1 MEKRAF
7 VFFNGV
13 MDCQNPY
20 YKKILE
26 NEKNIYCA
34 DGGTKYALD
43 MGLIPLEIWGDL
55 DSLDKSYI
63 EKAKELDVKIL
74 KFNADKDFTDGEL
87 IIRYLS
93 EKKFDKIYILGGL
106 GGRTD
111 HFLTNLNIVFKYDNV
126 IFIDEK
132 ETIFRVDSGM
142 EIRNKINHT
151 ISFIPMS
158 SEVKDICLEGF
169 KYPLNGYN
177 LKLGESICNSNII
190 IKDVAKIKFSSGKLL
205 GVLQKN

>member
-13 MDCQNPY
+13 MEWENPY
-20 YKKILE
+20 YKKLLE

-43 MGLIPLEIWGDL
+43 MGVVPLEIWGDL

-63 EKAKELDVKIL
+63 EKAKELNVKIL

-87 IIRYLS
+87 IVKYLS
-93 EKKFDKIYILGGL
+93 EKDFDKIYILGGL

-126 IFIDEK
+126 IFLDEK
-132 ETIFRVDSGM
+132 EIIFRVEDEM
-142 EIRNKINHT
+142 EIKNRKNHT

-158 SEVKDICLEGF
+158 SEVNDIYLEGF

-177 LKLGESICNSNII
+177 LKIGESICNSNVIVE
-190 IKDVAKIKFSSGKLL
+190 DLAKVRFSSGKLL
-205 GVLQKN
+205 GVLQKF

>member
-13 MDCQNPY
+13 MDWENSY
-20 YKKILE
+20 YKKLLE

-43 MGLIPLEIWGDL
+43 MGVVPLEIWGDL

-63 EKAKELDVKIL
+63 EKAKELNVKIL

-87 IIRYLS
+87 IVKYLS
-93 EKKFDKIYILGGL
+93 EKGFDKIYILGGL

-126 IFIDEK
+126 IFLDEK
-132 ETIFRVDSGM
+132 EIIFRVEDGM
-142 EIRNKINHT
+142 EIKNRKNHT

-158 SEVKDICLEGF
+158 SEVNDIYLKGF

-177 LKLGESICNSNII
+177 LKLGESICNSNVIVE
-190 IKDVAKIKFSSGKLL
+190 DLAKIRFSSGKLL
-205 GVLQKN
+205 GVLQKF

>member
-13 MDCQNPY
+13 MNSQNPY
-20 YKKILE
+20 YKKLLE

-43 MGLIPLEIWGDL
+43 MGVIPLEIWGDL
-55 DSLDKSYI
+55 DSLDKSYLDKA
-63 EKAKELDVKIL
+63 EKMGVKIL
-74 KFNADKDFTDGEL
+74 KFNKDKDFTDGEL
-87 IIRYLS
+87 IIKYLS
-93 EKKFDKIYILGGL
+93 EKDFDKIYILGGL

-132 ETIFRVDSGM
+132 EVIFRVENGM
-142 EIRNKINHT
+142 EIKNKKNKT

-158 SEVKDICLEGF
+158 SEVNDIYLEGF

-177 LKLGESICNSNII
+177 LKLGESICNSNVILE
-190 IKDVAKIKFSSGKLL
+190 DCAKIRFSSGKLL
-205 GVLQKN
+205 GVLQKF

>member
-13 MDCQNPY
+13 MDWENPY
-20 YKKILE
+20 YKKLLE

-43 MGLIPLEIWGDL
+43 MGVVPLEIWGDL

-63 EKAKELDVKIL
+63 EKAKELNVKIL

-87 IIRYLS
+87 IVEYLS
-93 EKKFDKIYILGGL
+93 EKGFDKIYILGGL

-126 IFIDEK
+126 IFLDEK
-132 ETIFRVDSGM
+132 EIIFRVEDEM
-142 EIRNKINHT
+142 EIKNRKNHT

-158 SEVKDICLEGF
+158 SEVNDIYLEGF

-177 LKLGESICNSNII
+177 LKIGESICNSNVIVE
-190 IKDVAKIKFSSGKLL
+190 DLAKVRFSSGKLL
-205 GVLQKN
+205 GVLQKF